1 MSVPRVTVV
10 DYGIGN
16 LYSVRRACESSGASV
31 VFASDPDSIAAAER
45 LILPGVGAFAD
56 GMAGLRERELIQ
68 PLRDFASSGRPF
80 LGICLGMQLLA
91 DTSEEFGLHE
101 GLGLIHG
108 RVQQIPSL
116 TTAGRRHH
124 IPRVGWT
131 ALEPTSTS
139 SWAET
144 PLRCTAAGACV
155 YLVHSFH
162 VVCDD
167 PSSVLAVSDYGGH
180 QIASAIRSRN
190 VIGFQFHPERSGPE
204 GLRMIEAFVGDAK
217 T

>member
-1 MSVPRVTVV
+1 
-10 DYGIGN
+10 
-16 LYSVRRACESSGASV
+16 
-31 VFASDPDSIAAAER
+31 
-45 LILPGVGAFAD
+45 
-56 GMAGLRERELIQ
+56 
-68 PLRDFASSGRPF
+68 
-80 LGICLGMQLLA
+80 
-91 DTSEEFGLHE
+91 
-101 GLGLIHG
+101 
-108 RVQQIPSL
+108 
-116 TTAGRRHH
+116 
-124 IPRVGWT
+124 
-131 ALEPTSTS
+131 
-139 SWAET
+139 
-144 PLRCTAAGACV
+144 V